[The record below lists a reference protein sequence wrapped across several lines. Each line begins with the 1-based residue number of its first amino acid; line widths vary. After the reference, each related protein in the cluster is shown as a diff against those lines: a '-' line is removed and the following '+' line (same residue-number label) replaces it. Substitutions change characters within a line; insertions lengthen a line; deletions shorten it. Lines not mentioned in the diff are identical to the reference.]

1 MTNLSSE
8 LISKIIQE
16 QISQDQDNI
25 AEHITAGVDNTM
37 PLETITA
44 KMIFN
49 SIGISV
55 QISAKVIL
63 ELMFQSG
70 LVEELDTKSLLKQLS
85 SFHMD

>member
-25 AEHITAGVDNTM
+25 AEYITAGVDNTM

-55 QISAKVIL
+55 QMSAKVIL